1 MTWRG
6 VMWKE
11 TQWVQNKVE
20 VLTTAGDTDQNF
32 GRESFTQIHNMF
44 AKYDLEE
51 HFCWKKWNSVVSQK
65 WQPWQDL
72 RWRCPIDPWHSWKT
86 SHTLLISSGHLPTF
100 LLFATSS
107 HFEFMLDSYTACFL
121 LLCGHSK
128 SFPCRLWTMRHL
140 STKTSFA
147 CQGSS
152 CPTTNPGC
160 NPTTR
165 LAGTGYFPEW
175 SIIVGWILATVPV
188 ALMLAT
194 LAEERSVF
202 FCTWQIN
209 PISR

>member
-1 MTWRG
+1 MSW
-6 VMWKE
+6 
-11 TQWVQNKVE
+11 NP
-20 VLTTAGDTDQNF
+20 
-32 GRESFTQIHNMF
+32 SQIHNVF
-44 AKYDLEE
+44 AKYDLEVHLKLE
-51 HFCWKKWNSVVSQK
+51 EVEQSCFSEVASCKTWGDEGGQLTHG
-65 WQPWQDL
+65 
-72 RWRCPIDPWHSWKT
+72 IPWHSWKT
-86 SHTLLISSGHLPTF
+86 SHTLFISSGHLPTF
-100 LLFATSS
+100 LFFATSS
-107 HFEFMLDSYTACFL
+107 HFNFMLDSYTACFL

-194 LAEERSVF
+194 LAEESSVCF
-202 FCTWQIN
+202 LLDKSTL
-209 PISR
+209 